1 MKTKTAKATTSKK
14 PSTKKAGAKKGA
26 GKSEETPAEV
36 VEEVTAQ
43 AATEIPVEDE
53 QLAGTG
59 KAAKGRNND
68 KYKIAGDTQVY
79 GKGRIIQAAVRKYVA
94 EHPKVTYKQLKEV
107 FPDELLA
114 RFGVFQD
121 ENGANNLA
129 SAGRQRY
136 FMGENDGIKLGDKR
150 VVFTCSQLTA
160 KNIVPIIEACKKA
173 GIKISVAAK

>member
-14 PSTKKAGAKKGA
+14 PSPKKAGAKKGA
-26 GKSEETPAEV
+26 GKSEEAPAEV
-36 VEEVTAQ
+36 VEVVTTQ
-43 AATEIPVEDE
+43 TETEIPVEDE
-53 QLAGTG
+53 QLATG
-59 KAAKGRNND
+59 KGKGRNND

-94 EHPKVTYKQLKEV
+94 DHPKVTIKQLKEV

-121 ENGANNLA
+121 EIGANNLA

-136 FMGENDGIKLGDKR
+136 FMGENDGIKLGDKK
-150 VVFTCSQLTA
+150 VVYTCSQLTA

>member
-14 PSTKKAGAKKGA
+14 PSSKKTAAKKGA
-26 GKSEETPAEV
+26 KNSTDEPV
-36 VEEVTAQ
+36 VEEVETPAPLE
-43 AATEIPVEDE
+43 TPVENE
-53 QLAGTG
+53 QLVTG
-59 KAAKGRNND
+59 KGKGRNND

-79 GKGRIIQAAVRKYVA
+79 GKGRIVQAAVRKYVA
-94 EHPKVTYKQLKEV
+94 DHPKVTIKQLKEV

-136 FMGENDGIKLGDKR
+136 FMGENDGIKLGDKK
-150 VVFTCSQLTA
+150 VVYTCSQLTA
-160 KNIVPIIEACKKA
+160 RNIIPILDACKKA
-173 GIKISVAAK
+173 GIKISIAAK